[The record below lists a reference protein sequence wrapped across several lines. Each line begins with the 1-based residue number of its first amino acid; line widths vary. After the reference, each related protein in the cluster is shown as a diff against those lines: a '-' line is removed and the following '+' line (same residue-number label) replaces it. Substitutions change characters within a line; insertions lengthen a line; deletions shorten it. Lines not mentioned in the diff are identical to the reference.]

1 MSRDLGLRMTIL
13 VTLSHRGRGK
23 VFPVDIDTAPTRGY
37 LDVMNSKLAI
47 VLVGPQGAANIGA
60 AARAMKNF
68 GISDLRLIEP
78 APHLSK
84 ESLDWAVDAEDIL
97 ESARIHRDLA
107 GALSDVSFSAAFTRR
122 LGRTRRRHLTL
133 GEAAPALADR
143 ARDGAGAALVFGRED
158 AGLTNDEV
166 GACDVVVEIPTSS
179 AFPSINLAQS
189 VILACYET
197 AKHLDPHGKSPDG
210 RAPDGRTVEE
220 SFVTREEIA
229 PVIEKLDAMFVSLG
243 YENGPDRPLRTRIVD
258 QFEKLF
264 GRAGLTRRDIAM
276 LNGLISRI
284 ASRAE

>member
-1 MSRDLGLRMTIL
+1 MT
-13 VTLSHRGRGK
+13 
-23 VFPVDIDTAPTRGY
+23 
-37 LDVMNSKLAI
+37 NKLAI

-68 GISDLRLIEP
+68 GISDLRLIAP
-78 APHLSK
+78 AAHLSK
-84 ESLDWAVDAEDIL
+84 ESLDWAVDAGDIL
-97 ESARIHRDLA
+97 DSARIHRDLA

-133 GEAAPALADR
+133 NEAAPTLAGR
-143 ARDGAGAALVFGRED
+143 AQDSGGTALVFGRED

-166 GACDVVVEIPTSS
+166 GTCDVVVEIPSSS

-197 AKHLDPHGKSPDG
+197 AKHLAPHGKSPDG

-220 SFVTREEIA
+220 SFVPREEIA
-229 PVIEKLDAMFVSLG
+229 PIIIKLEDMLASLG
-243 YENGPDRPLRTRIVD
+243 YENEPDRPLRAKIVD

-264 GRAGLTRRDIAM
+264 GRAGLTRRDVAM
-276 LNGLISRI
+276 FEGLIGRI
-284 ASRAE
+284 RSKG